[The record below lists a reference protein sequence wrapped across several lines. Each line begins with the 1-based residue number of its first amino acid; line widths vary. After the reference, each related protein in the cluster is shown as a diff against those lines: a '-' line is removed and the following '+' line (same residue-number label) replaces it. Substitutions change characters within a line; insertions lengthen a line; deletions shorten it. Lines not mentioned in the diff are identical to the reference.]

1 MLKERRTIQYFFSNS
16 LPSLFSL
23 LEDEEEKEYLRE
35 VIFQILG
42 LMLRDLEYE
51 ERMKELLGKKSYINV
66 DIDFER
72 FRARDYNVFGKKIS
86 FSIYFG

>member
-16 LPSLFSL
+16 LPCLFSL

-51 ERMKELLGKKSYINV
+51 EHMKDVLGKKSYINLEN
-66 DIDFER
+66 DFEK
-72 FRARDYNVFGKKIS
+72 FRARDYNVNI
-86 FSIYFG
+86 